1 MKKRTTG
8 DETKM
13 VHVDIFDINPLD
25 VSYEPL
31 AGSTFTNLLKLLGQN
46 RFKVTPMGFPRAVY
60 ATTLS
65 LILSPLN
72 TIERVKFDKHIHKTN
87 IDKPPIFILGHW
99 RSGTTYI
106 HNLFSQDPQFGF
118 PTTIQVTVPSLFLG
132 FEKLVRPIVESS
144 LPEKRPQD
152 DVDFAADFPQEEEY
166 ALGNL
171 SPYSFY
177 NGWLFPSNM
186 GLYNNYV
193 DFQNIPEKEI
203 NDFKKIFMYYARKI
217 TLYYKGKQLVFKNP
231 SNTARVKLLLELFPN
246 AKFIHIYRN
255 PYHVYLS
262 MKRNI
267 EKEMTLQCLQ
277 KPPSW
282 EIFET
287 AMIDMYNR
295 MHVKYFKEKELI
307 PKENLI
313 EVRYEDFLKTPL
325 LFMEKFYSSF
335 NINGF
340 NVIRPTFEKYIESQK
355 KIRIASYKI
364 DDTLKRRIYAALKNT
379 IDLWNYSI

>member
-1 MKKRTTG
+1 M
-8 DETKM
+8 M
-13 VHVDIFDINPLD
+13 HVDIFDINPLD
-25 VSYEPL
+25 VTYQPL
-31 AGSTFTNLLKLLGQN
+31 AGSTFMNFLRLMGQN
-46 RFKVTPMGFPRAVY
+46 HFRITPMGYPRTIY
-60 ATTLS
+60 AATLVM
-65 LILSPLN
+65 LLSPFN
-72 TIERVKFDKHIHKTN
+72 TIERLKFDKPIYRTK
-87 IDKPPIFILGHW
+87 IDKSPIFILGHW

-118 PTTIQVTVPSLFLG
+118 PSTLQTTAPSVFLG
-132 FEKLVRPIVESS
+132 FEKIIRPLVESS
-144 LPEKRPQD
+144 LPKKRPQD
-152 DVDFAADFPQEEEY
+152 DVDVAADFPNEEEY

-177 NGWLFPSNM
+177 NGWLFPKNM
-186 GLYNNYV
+186 ELYNNYV
-193 DFQNIPEKEI
+193 DFEHVSEKDIEE
-203 NDFKKIFMYYARKI
+203 FKRIFMYYVKKL
-217 TLYYKGKQLVFKNP
+217 TLHYKGKQLVMKNP

-282 EIFET
+282 EVFET
-287 AMIDMYNR
+287 YMVGMYNR
-295 MHVKYFKEKELI
+295 MYTKYFNEKGLI

-313 EVRYEDFLKTPL
+313 EVRYEDFLKNPL
-325 LFMEKFYSSF
+325 PYMEQFYSSF
-335 NINGF
+335 QLDGF
-340 NVIRPTFEKYIESQK
+340 EMLKTKFEQYITSQK
-355 KIRIASYKI
+355 KIRVASYAI
-364 DDTLKRRIYAALKNT
+364 DERLKERIYSTLRKT

>member
-1 MKKRTTG
+1 
-8 DETKM
+8 M

-31 AGSTFTNLLKLLGQN
+31 AGSTFMNLLKLMGQN
-46 RFKVTPMGFPRAVY
+46 RFKVSPLGLPRAIY

-65 LILSPLN
+65 LALSPFN
-72 TIERVKFDKHIHKTN
+72 TIERLRFDRHIHRTEIK
-87 IDKPPIFILGHW
+87 KPPIFILGHW
-99 RSGTTYI
+99 RSGTTYL

-118 PTTIQVTVPSLFLG
+118 PTTIQITVPSLFLG
-132 FEKLVRPIVESS
+132 FERLIRPLVESS

-152 DVDFAADFPQEEEY
+152 DVDLAADFPQEEEY
-166 ALGNL
+166 ALGNI

-177 NGWLFPSNM
+177 NGWLFPTNM
-186 GLYNNYV
+186 KRYNNYV
-193 DFQNIPEKEI
+193 DFRHVSEKEVE
-203 NDFKKIFMYYARKI
+203 DFKKIFMYFIKKL
-217 TLYYKGKQLVFKNP
+217 TLYYKGKQLVLKNP
-231 SNTARVKLLLELFPN
+231 SNTARVKLLLELFPD

-282 EIFET
+282 DVFEN
-287 AMIDMYNR
+287 AMVDMYIR
-295 MHVKYFKEKELI
+295 MHDKYFKEKDLI
-307 PKENLI
+307 PSENLI
-313 EVRYEDFLKTPL
+313 EIRYEDFLKTPL
-325 LFMEKFYSSF
+325 SYMEQFYSMF
-335 NINGF
+335 HIKD
-340 NVIRPTFEKYIESQK
+340 FETMRLVFQRYIESQK

-364 DDTLKRRIYAALKNT
+364 DDGLKRRIHTSLRNT
-379 IDLWNYSI
+379 IDLWDYSL